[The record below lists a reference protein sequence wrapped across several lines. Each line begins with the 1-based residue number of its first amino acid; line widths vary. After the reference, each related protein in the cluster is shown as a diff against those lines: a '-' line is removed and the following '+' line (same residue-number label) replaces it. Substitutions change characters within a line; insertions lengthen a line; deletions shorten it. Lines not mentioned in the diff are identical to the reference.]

1 MQTGTGFGHDPAPN
15 VLAYYVHHVGFP
27 SSQCMFFLWP
37 NKPEHTS
44 PLLLPCTCIGTQAQQ
59 TPDAGLLPIPDFNL
73 ENVFPRPRPGQRCE
87 SRHASSSAPGRV
99 RALLLGPSGV
109 SSSLGCVD
117 PQLSLIC
124 ASQREQGSS
133 EGLSLAH
140 ACPPPPP

>member
-1 MQTGTGFGHDPAPN
+1 M
-15 VLAYYVHHVGFP
+15 
-27 SSQCMFFLWP
+27 
-37 NKPEHTS
+37 
-44 PLLLPCTCIGTQAQQ
+44 
-59 TPDAGLLPIPDFNL
+59 
-73 ENVFPRPRPGQRCE
+73 
-87 SRHASSSAPGRV
+87 

-140 ACPPPPP
+140 ACPPPPPRDNEASVYLKPGRTSLSAFTLSLDAVAL